1 MDSFKNI
8 SEVAV
13 SDAIVLKT
21 ISSFRRLEEL
31 VVLSPIHQQRPSI
44 LADAFWRLLRLWG
57 VLITTPPKWDM
68 FPNLRSL
75 AIVGARMYGSALDSL
90 RACPN
95 LSKLASASL

>member
-44 LADAFWRLLRLWG
+44 LADACLSISQAL
-57 VLITTPPKWDM
+57 
-68 FPNLRSL
+68 
-75 AIVGARMYGSALDSL
+75 GAENG
-90 RACPN
+90 
-95 LSKLASASL
+95 